1 MKSEISSQ
9 ITATINS
16 ANSSAN
22 SAINSCIQIEE
33 ARISRRAIRPHQV
46 YFCLDSDLLKQI
58 EWVKKNNHKLILSS
72 RNLANL
78 RYYAL
83 VNSPLEQIG
92 LVHPWRWA
100 KLSSLERSPLIFT
113 TDYLFPNSQQPL
125 ALFRTVIDLEGKISQ
140 QIHQDLWQNQ
150 QLLSRISQAHYWLIL
165 EILDRLPLK
174 RKNRYLWLIISSC
187 SLIASMSCLAIYY
200 FFGLSY
206 LLNVA
211 IYIIIILIL
220 NISLKKII
228 TRQLKPLIIHHLITG
243 FGGKSVNVRR
253 IGLQI
258 LNFII
263 FV

>member
-1 MKSEISSQ
+1 MESEISSQ
-9 ITATINS
+9 ITARINI
-16 ANSSAN
+16 AN

-33 ARISRRAIRPHQV
+33 ARISRRATRPHQV
-46 YFCLDSDLLKQI
+46 YFCLDSDLIRQI
-58 EWVKKNNHKLILSS
+58 EWVQENKHKLILSS

-100 KLSSLERSPLIFT
+100 KLSSLRRSPLIFT

-125 ALFRTVIDLEGKISQ
+125 TLFRSVIDLEGKISQ

-150 QLLSRISQAHYWLIL
+150 QLLPKISQAHYWLIL
-165 EILDRLPLK
+165 EILAQLPLE
-174 RKNRYLWLIISSC
+174 RKNRYLWLIITCCSS
-187 SLIASMSCLAIYY
+187 IASMICLAIYY

-220 NISLKKII
+220 NVSLKKII
-228 TRQLKPLIIHHLITG
+228 TRQLKPLIIHHLIDG
-243 FGGKSVNVRR
+243 FGRKSAKLRR

>member
-1 MKSEISSQ
+1 MKSETSNQ
-9 ITATINS
+9 ITARIN
-16 ANSSAN
+16 SAN

-33 ARISRRAIRPHQV
+33 ARISRRTTRPHQV
-46 YFCLDSDLLKQI
+46 YFCLDSDLIRQI
-58 EWVKKNNHKLILSS
+58 EWVKENNHKLILSS

-100 KLSSLERSPLIFT
+100 KLSSIGRSPLIFT

-125 ALFRTVIDLEGKISQ
+125 TLFRSVIDLEGKISQ
-140 QIHQDLWQNQ
+140 QINQALWQNQ
-150 QLLSRISQAHYWLIL
+150 QLLPRISQAHYWLIL
-165 EILDRLPLK
+165 EILAQLPLE
-174 RKNRYLWLIISSC
+174 RKNRYLWLIITCC
-187 SLIASMSCLAIYY
+187 SLIVSMSCLAIYY
-200 FFGLSY
+200 FFSLSY

-228 TRQLKPLIIHHLITG
+228 TRQLKPLIIHHLMDG
-243 FGGKSVNVRR
+243 CWGKSVKFRR

>member
-1 MKSEISSQ
+1 MESEISNQ
-9 ITATINS
+9 ITAKIN
-16 ANSSAN
+16 SAN

-33 ARISRRAIRPHQV
+33 ARISRRATRPHQV
-46 YFCLDSDLLKQI
+46 YFCLDSDLIRQI
-58 EWVKKNNHKLILSS
+58 EWVKANNHKLILSS

-100 KLSSLERSPLIFT
+100 KLSSLRRSPLIFT

-125 ALFRTVIDLEGKISQ
+125 TLFRSVIDLEGKISQ
-140 QIHQDLWQNQ
+140 QIHQDLWQNK
-150 QLLSRISQAHYWLIL
+150 LLLPKISQAHYWLIL
-165 EILDRLPLK
+165 EILAQLPLE
-174 RKNRYLWLIISSC
+174 RKNRYLWLIISCC
-187 SLIASMSCLAIYY
+187 SLIASMICLVIYY
-200 FFGLSY
+200 FFSLSY

-211 IYIIIILIL
+211 ISIIIILIL
-220 NISLKKII
+220 NISLKKTI
-228 TRQLKPLIIHHLITG
+228 TRQLKPLIIHHLIAG
-243 FGGKSVNVRR
+243 FGVKSVKVRR